1 MNATPADSILFSA
14 RPEQIRKMP
23 LLAGTKHAHLY
34 RGGFGFGE
42 KRKSSSPDQ
51 FFVPR
56 HTHTDNPPRI
66 LSGPRA
72 LSRALLS
79 SCLFICMHIRYTSR
93 PISVD
98 EGPLVPLYACGCI
111 IASDAHRP
119 GDPSTLAA
127 PSRAGNGVLAARY
140 CTGPETALCT
150 GATTAPNENECPLS
164 ARSPFFLI
172 LRSLRPSHF
181 HSARRER

>member
-1 MNATPADSILFSA
+1 MRRRRIPSFSPRVRSRLERCPSWRALNTLTYTEEDLDSEKKGRAPVQTNFSF
-14 RPEQIRKMP
+14 R
-23 LLAGTKHAHLY
+23 GT
-34 RGGFGFGE
+34 
-42 KRKSSSPDQ
+42 
-51 FFVPR
+51 